1 MSRTNET
8 RFIGWHETC
17 KLSVN
22 LEKMFVIINNVG
34 IKINAD
40 VNVKN

>member
-1 MSRTNET
+1 MKQDLQNGTKHVNV
-8 RFIGWHETC
+8 
-17 KLSVN
+17 SVK

-34 IKINAD
+34 IKINVN